1 MVSDVL
7 RLNRG
12 DRAQRESIKLVDFL
26 QQFVEQF
33 CQIEKIRPEMFTIEL
48 RATPRVL
55 FDRSHLDQVMWNLCR
70 NALRYCRREDGS
82 IRIRVST
89 ERSGSIA
96 GGISSTT
103 VAFRSRVRGQVFEP
117 FFTTDAGGSG
127 LEPTSHARSAGRTAR
142 CSTT

>member
-33 CQIEKIRPEMFTIEL
+33 CQVEKIGPEMFAIGL
-48 RATPRVL
+48 KATPRVL

-70 NALRYCRREDGS
+70 NALRHCRRVDGS
-82 IRIRVST
+82 IQIRVAT
-89 ERSGSIA
+89 ERSSGSM
-96 GGISSTT
+96 
-103 VAFRSRVRGQVFEP
+103 
-117 FFTTDAGGSG
+117 
-127 LEPTSHARSAGRTAR
+127 
-142 CSTT
+142 